1 MLEKI
6 NKIGLTT
13 PEDIM
18 YDNSYT
24 KDLLEWLDSE
34 KNKEVK
40 TITWFEYESL

>member
-24 KDLLEWLDSE
+24 KDLLEWLNS
-34 KNKEVK
+34 NKDKDVK